1 MTSTIRNILAGFILL
16 TASCTT
22 PPSGSQEKTVPVIG
36 FIDYVEDATLAQ
48 AKMGF
53 LNALRDSGF
62 SEETGTLN
70 IIYRNAQ
77 GDQPT
82 LLQAVDYIV
91 SKGVSPDRITAK
103 GYGEERLVNQCKNG
117 VACTKAEHRLNR
129 RTEFTV
135 TGLE

>member
-1 MTSTIRNILAGFILL
+1 MQENPEVKVELASH
-16 TASCTT
+16 TDCR
-22 PPSGSQEKTVPVIG
+22 GSNRYNQKLSEKR
-36 FIDYVEDATLAQ
+36 AQ
-48 AKMGF
+48 
-53 LNALRDSGF
+53 S
-62 SEETGTLN
+62 
-70 IIYRNAQ
+70 
-77 GDQPT
+77 
-82 LLQAVDYIV
+82 AVDYIV